1 MPTTITGL
9 PNGALPLSGAER
21 LPVDSADASTTNDIS
36 TGDVA
41 ALAELLTGAHLN
53 IGPER
58 IDPTAVHFTTQG
70 AGDPVTVWFP
80 PGSIPVLAGYGP
92 VAAATG
98 AFDLYTRRVIPAS
111 PTRIWEV
118 EAEVEQVSVFGGESP
133 VARVGLRS
141 LKSDFTDTSGAPLSW
156 ATASAV
162 LTAGQIIV
170 LTARFA
176 ATAPPGGFAWANP
189 ATAVLFRPVVEINER
204 SDLAGSSPN
213 SVARVR
219 RLLVRDVTDL
229 APATA
234 SDVRAG
240 TDATKPVPAAALM
253 ASAAFQVLID
263 AGPVAW
269 NTALGYNAIVTIT
282 AARLIGAPS
291 GLFDGQTYTLDV
303 KEGGAGGFNPTW
315 NAIWD
320 FGAAGAPPM
329 AGLATGK
336 KVKVV
341 AQYSADSGLL
351 EANYRMPA

>member
-9 PNGALPLSGAER
+9 PTGALPLSGAER
-21 LPVDSADASTTNDIS
+21 FPIDSADASTTNDIA
-36 TGDVA
+36 TGDLA

-80 PGSIPVLAGYGP
+80 PTVATLAGYGP
-92 VAAATG
+92 VAPFTG
-98 AFDLYTRRVIPAS
+98 GGDVYTRRVIPAA

-141 LKSDFTDTSGAPLSW
+141 LKSDFTDTDATPMSWGA
-156 ATASAV
+156 ATSILA
-162 LTAGQIIV
+162 AGNIVTII
-170 LTARFA
+170 ARFGFS
-176 ATAPPGGFAWANP
+176 APAGGFGWADP
-189 ATAVLFRPVVEINER
+189 ATAVLFRPVVEINQK
-204 SDLAGSSPN
+204 SDLSGPTAN

-229 APATA
+229 ALATA

-263 AGPVAW
+263 AGPVVW
-269 NTALGYNAIVTIT
+269 NTALGFNAIVTIT

-320 FGAAGAPPM
+320 FGAAGPPPM
-329 AGLATGK
+329 AGLAAGK